1 MELNL
6 RDLARQLRDRRETL
20 EVKQMI
26 QLVNLRLEKTKN
38 ELVTAPADTFPQM
51 QGEAHAY
58 KKLLNDLTRSDD
70 LPGIKKG

>member
-1 MELNL
+1 MEPNP

-26 QLVNLRLEKTKN
+26 QLVNLRLEKAKTD
-38 ELVTAPADTFPQM
+38 LVDVTLSVFPQL
-51 QGEAHAY
+51 QGEAQAY